1 MGEAAVSERKAA
13 KEACAACL
21 GGIESRQWHRL
32 GLGAPKGGSSE
43 TWVHGGIGYTT
54 LAARL
59 PSSRPY
65 SELTLEGGCMKYFE
79 DFQVGETVVTRAR
92 TVTETDIVSFAA
104 LTGDWYPLHTD
115 VEYAKKGPFG
125 ERIAHGLLVLSIAN
139 GLLPLYDMAIIA
151 FYGMDKV
158 RFTAP
163 TKIGDTIH
171 VELEVVG
178 KDDKGEMGGVITL
191 KESVKNQKGEAVAL
205 STLKAFIG
213 RPPKSA

>member
-1 MGEAAVSERKAA
+1 
-13 KEACAACL
+13 
-21 GGIESRQWHRL
+21 
-32 GLGAPKGGSSE
+32 
-43 TWVHGGIGYTT
+43 
-54 LAARL
+54 
-59 PSSRPY
+59 
-65 SELTLEGGCMKYFE
+65 MKYFE

-125 ERIAHGLLVLSIAN
+125 ESIAHGLLVLSIAN
-139 GLLPLYDMAIIA
+139 GLLPLYDMAIVA

-171 VELEVVG
+171 VELEVTG
-178 KDDKGEMGGVITL
+178 KEDKGDLGGVVTL
-191 KESVKNQKGEAVAL
+191 KESVKNQRGEAVAVSSKKVML
-205 STLKAFIG
+205 AKK
-213 RPPKSA
+213 PK